1 MEKDGRLFGL
11 EREHI
16 SLGYWVKS
24 EQETTAAAALSVG
37 GAQPGPGAGGGGGG
51 GTGGGGGGKHF
62 FPRGPPWVPPGVLP
76 SSSGVSTFTFNV
88 SKSTQASGPSST
100 SAGL

>member
-11 EREHI
+11 EREQI
-16 SLGYWVKS
+16 SLGYWVKR

-37 GAQPGPGAGGGGGG
+37 GAQPGPGGGGVGEPAR
-51 GTGGGGGGKHF
+51 GGGKCTF
-62 FPRGPPWVPPGVLP
+62 SLVDPPGFLP
-76 SSSGVSTFTFNV
+76 SSSGVSTFTSNV